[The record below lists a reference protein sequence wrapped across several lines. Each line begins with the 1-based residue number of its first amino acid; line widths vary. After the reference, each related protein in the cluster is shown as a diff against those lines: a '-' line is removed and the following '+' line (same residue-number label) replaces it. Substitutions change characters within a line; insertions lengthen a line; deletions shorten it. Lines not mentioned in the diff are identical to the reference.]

1 MLQEKS
7 MIQTAYEIIKKRKK
21 PIAFIRLWEEIV
33 KSNKLDE
40 NQAKNLIASF
50 YTDLNIDG
58 RFFNTRNN
66 EWDLCERNLYDK
78 AHVDIDI
85 GEDEIEKGDEDSG
98 EEKDQD
104 EELDEEDEEFDRED
118 SFDDTDY

>member
-1 MLQEKS
+1 MLQERS
-7 MIQTAYEIIKKRKK
+7 MIQAAYEIIKKRKK

-58 RFFNTRNN
+58 RFFNTGNN

-104 EELDEEDEEFDRED
+104 EELDEEDEEFDKED